1 MTRTSIRKHP
11 ALEAGVERR
20 RPQPVMSLPPARR
33 AWQLA
38 QALALPLAGSL
49 IACGASGTELARGA
63 PRVPIAHLAELPEAE
78 RASSLS
84 ELPVVL
90 EVRKGDRFPIEAV
103 LDSTLLQLHTD
114 GQWSVEALEPF
125 YVLLRPS
132 GPPLLSSDG
141 VDFDQSAQNS
151 FNFGFGA
158 QRDRPAS
165 IRLALSLR
173 PSPRH

>member
-1 MTRTSIRKHP
+1 MKDTFIPSLR
-11 ALEAGVERR
+11 ALAVGVER
-20 RPQPVMSLPPARR
+20 PLPPPLPPPRPHGG
-33 AWQLA
+33 WQLVRA
-38 QALALPLAGSL
+38 AAPVLAACL
-49 IACGASGTELARGA
+49 IACSASGTELARGA
-63 PRVPIAHLAELPEAE
+63 PRVPIAHLSELPEAE

-84 ELPVVL
+84 ALPVVL
-90 EVRKGDRFPIEAV
+90 EVRKGDRFPIEAI
-103 LDSTLLQLHTD
+103 LDSTLLRLHTD
-114 GQWSVEALEPF
+114 GEWSVEALEPF

-158 QRDRPAS
+158 ERGRPAN

-173 PSPRH
+173 AGPKH